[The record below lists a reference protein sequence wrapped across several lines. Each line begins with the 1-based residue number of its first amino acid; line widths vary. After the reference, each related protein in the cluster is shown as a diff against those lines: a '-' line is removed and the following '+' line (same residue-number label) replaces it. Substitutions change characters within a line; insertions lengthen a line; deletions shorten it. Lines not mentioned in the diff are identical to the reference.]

1 MSIKTRSKNF
11 SADEI
16 STLVDLV
23 QENKSKLFGSLSSSL
38 TYEEKNNV
46 WKEIA
51 EAITQAHGIL
61 RSKEDVAKKW
71 SNVLAKHKPLISDKI
86 SSARKTGGGS
96 PEAEFTELEEK
107 LKSIKGKELFVGIV
121 GGIDI
126 CSSQP
131 ISPLSAS
138 DMSISE
144 EIKPPRKRHFSE
156 ERTNPAE
163 QDMKKL
169 QEKIEL
175 LRSIDNKMDR
185 MVDLLGQ
192 LVGFQGKSLIPQMH
206 QNTMHAVNY
215 RPADP
220 THLLPPLPPQPYP
233 PMLMQQH
240 FPCNNN
246 DL

>member
-51 EAITQAHGIL
+51 EAITQVHGNL

-107 LKSIKGKELFVGIV
+107 LKSIKGKELFVGI
-121 GGIDI
+121 DI

-156 ERTNPAE
+156 ERTNPVE
-163 QDMKKL
+163 
-169 QEKIEL
+169 
-175 LRSIDNKMDR
+175 
-185 MVDLLGQ
+185 
-192 LVGFQGKSLIPQMH
+192 
-206 QNTMHAVNY
+206 
-215 RPADP
+215 
-220 THLLPPLPPQPYP
+220 
-233 PMLMQQH
+233 
-240 FPCNNN
+240 
-246 DL
+246 